1 MSNNYFLSSNSVL
14 VSLPQICYTHFK
26 PKFLFAWCL
35 PMEQHSK
42 TLSPSRQNA
51 AGKLAVLGALLLAVF
66 LLSFCVG
73 RYGVPLD
80 QVVRVLLYR
89 LGAALGGLLDRLPG
103 VDVGPLFPLE
113 VTWTGQM
120 ETVVMQIRLP
130 RIIMACLVGCCLA
143 AAGSTYQGIFQN
155 PMASPDILGASSG
168 AAFGAALA
176 ILLGGHSQA
185 VTGSAFFFS
194 ILTVALVYLLAARAP
209 GKRVLNLVLAGIM
222 VSSLFTSATSYI
234 KLVAD
239 PTNQLPEITYWL
251 MGSLSATK
259 TADVAYVLF
268 PMALGLVP
276 LFLLRWRIN
285 LLTLGDE
292 EAKTMGI
299 HTNRLR
305 LILALCATLVT
316 AASISVSGMIGWV
329 GLVVP
334 HLGRRLVGNDY
345 RALMPASMLFGAVFL
360 LAVDNVSR
368 NLLATEIPI
377 GILTAFIG
385 APFFLYLMMR
395 KGGFR

>member
-1 MSNNYFLSSNSVL
+1 
-14 VSLPQICYTHFK
+14 
-26 PKFLFAWCL
+26 
-35 PMEQHSK
+35 MEQHSK

-51 AGKLAVLGALLLAVF
+51 AGKLAALGALLLAVF
-66 LLSFCVG
+66 LFSFCIG
-73 RYGVPLD
+73 RYGVPLN

-176 ILLGGHSQA
+176 ILLGGRSQA
-185 VTGSAFFFS
+185 VTASAFFFS

-259 TADVAYVLF
+259 TADVAYVIF

-292 EAKTMGI
+292 EARTMGI